1 MSSPA
6 HVDSPTQ
13 DDHAKRKRDEKDSVD
28 KQTEAQTSEAESVPP
43 KKIKPEVEGA
53 VTKAEV
59 KQIQRNLKTMPL
71 EDGRQPQ
78 DDGASKDMDD
88 VESDNGSNGSRDR
101 PLEDRTM
108 DDSTKPDAED
118 LESSTSDLGDL
129 PSEGSVQP
137 DQEEISR
144 PTSADQKSPASSESS
159 TPKLGGGFSNTSTVS
174 PFATVTSTNVFGS
187 SSSTLKGLSATST
200 ASPFAAV
207 DKSTNVFD
215 KAPSTSLSGGFG
227 NTSSVSPFATM
238 AGSTNVFG
246 EPAKSVFDESPKSVF
261 GEPSKS
267 VFGESSSKSVFG
279 ESSKSVFG
287 ESSKSVFG
295 STSSSGFGS
304 FGTPE
309 ETTGSVFGSK
319 SVLGS
324 TTSSGPQ
331 SSSLAPVA
339 TFASSNDSKS
349 PSPAPTSTFGTFGA
363 KQSFLSKESSFAS
376 GSFIEQGA
384 SQDQEDFD
392 TLLTQEGDND
402 GENEDQEENDTNFGT
417 GIFSNADQ
425 VDVHTGEEDELTM
438 YVTKGKLFADAD
450 KSQTWKER
458 GKGTF
463 KINVGRK
470 NTKSARLVM
479 RTDGALRLILNV
491 AVIPNMNVIITG
503 DKYIRFVGIEE
514 GKPVLFLLKVKDV
527 TVANEVV
534 HAIDRAQDRQLHS
547 GKAVALKE

>member
-13 DDHAKRKRDEKDSVD
+13 DDHAKRKRDEKDSAD

-43 KKIKPEVEGA
+43 KKIKPEVEGT

-71 EDGRQPQ
+71 EDGRQP
-78 DDGASKDMDD
+78 DEASKDMDD

-101 PLEDRTM
+101 QAHEDRTM
-108 DDSTKPDAED
+108 DDTTKLDQSED

-129 PSEGSVQP
+129 PSEGSAQP
-137 DQEEISR
+137 DQDEISR
-144 PTSADQKSPASSESS
+144 PTSADLKSPVSSESS
-159 TPKLGGGFSNTSTVS
+159 TPKMGGGFNSSTAS
-174 PFATVTSTNVFGS
+174 PFANVSSTTNVFGS
-187 SSSTLKGLSATST
+187 SSSALKGLSATST
-200 ASPFAAV
+200 ASPFA
-207 DKSTNVFD
+207 
-215 KAPSTSLSGGFG
+215 
-227 NTSSVSPFATM
+227 TM
-238 AGSTNVFG
+238 AESTNVFG
-246 EPAKSVFDESPKSVF
+246 EPAKSIFDESPKSVF
-261 GEPSKS
+261 GETSKS

-279 ESSKSVFG
+279 
-287 ESSKSVFG
+287 
-295 STSSSGFGS
+295 STTSSGFGS

-324 TTSSGPQ
+324 TTNSGSQ
-331 SSSLAPVA
+331 SASLAPVS
-339 TFASSNDSKS
+339 TFASTSDSKS

-376 GSFIEQGA
+376 GSFLEQGA

-392 TLLTQEGDND
+392 TLLTQEGGDND
-402 GENEDQEENDTNFGT
+402 GENEDQDENDANFGT

-450 KSQTWKER
+450 RSQTWKER

-470 NTKSARLVM
+470 NTRSARLVM

-514 GKPVLFLLKVKDV
+514 GMPVLFLLKVKDS
-527 TVANEVV
+527 TVASEVV
-534 HAIDRAQDRQLHS
+534 HGIERAVERQAS
-547 GKAVALKE
+547 SE

>member
-13 DDHAKRKRDEKDSVD
+13 DDHAKRKRDEKDSAD
-28 KQTEAQTSEAESVPP
+28 KQTEAQTSEAENVPP
-43 KKIKPEVEGA
+43 KKIKPEVEGT
-53 VTKAEV
+53 VTKADV

-78 DDGASKDMDD
+78 DNGASKDMDD

-108 DDSTKPDAED
+108 DDSTKTDAED

-129 PSEGSVQP
+129 PSEGSAQP

-174 PFATVTSTNVFGS
+174 PFANVASTNVFGS
-187 SSSTLKGLSATST
+187 SSSTLKGLGATST
-200 ASPFAAV
+200 ASPFATV

-215 KAPSTSLSGGFG
+215 KAPSTSFSGGFG
-227 NTSSVSPFATM
+227 NTSAVSPFATM

-267 VFGESSSKSVFG
+267 VFGESSKSVFG
-279 ESSKSVFG
+279 EP
-287 ESSKSVFG
+287 SKSVFG

-339 TFASSNDSKS
+339 TFASSSDSKS

-479 RTDGALRLILNV
+479 RTDGALRLILNI